1 MLMKYGCIGEKLGH
15 SFSPALHAMFG
26 NRAYELLELTPAEL
40 PAFFRER
47 AFLGVNVTIPYKEA
61 VLPYLD
67 EIDPVAAE
75 IGAVNTVVCR
85 DGRLYG
91 YNTDFAGMKA
101 LFLRAGIPVAGAHAA
116 VLGGGG
122 TSRTARA
129 VLRAL
134 GARSVTR
141 VSRRPGEP
149 DEIGYDTLRARRG
162 GISVLVN
169 TTPVGMF
176 PREDGMAADPAD
188 FPALRGAL
196 DAVYNPLRSDFV
208 LRAQAKGVPATGGL
222 YMLAAQAAAAHTLF
236 TGEAVPTEKLERVC
250 RALRDEKENIV
261 LLGMPG
267 AGKTTLGRLLAAAT
281 GRPFFDSDR
290 EVEEAA
296 GAKIPDLFGK
306 VGEAGF
312 RAAESEAV
320 AALSG
325 RTGAVIATGGGVV
338 LREENVRRL
347 RRNGRLIFLDRPIET
362 LTPTAGRPLSRDR
375 AALWRL
381 FAEREPLYRAAADL
395 TLTVGENERPEETL
409 TRLLRLTKEEV

>member
-129 VLRAL
+129 VLSSSMSL
-134 GARSVTR
+134 PRS
-141 VSRRPGEP
+141 SR
-149 DEIGYDTLRARRG
+149 
-162 GISVLVN
+162 
-169 TTPVGMF
+169 
-176 PREDGMAADPAD
+176 
-188 FPALRGAL
+188 
-196 DAVYNPLRSDFV
+196 
-208 LRAQAKGVPATGGL
+208 
-222 YMLAAQAAAAHTLF
+222 
-236 TGEAVPTEKLERVC
+236 
-250 RALRDEKENIV
+250 
-261 LLGMPG
+261 
-267 AGKTTLGRLLAAAT
+267 
-281 GRPFFDSDR
+281 
-290 EVEEAA
+290 
-296 GAKIPDLFGK
+296 
-306 VGEAGF
+306 
-312 RAAESEAV
+312 
-320 AALSG
+320 
-325 RTGAVIATGGGVV
+325 
-338 LREENVRRL
+338 
-347 RRNGRLIFLDRPIET
+347 
-362 LTPTAGRPLSRDR
+362 
-375 AALWRL
+375 
-381 FAEREPLYRAAADL
+381 
-395 TLTVGENERPEETL
+395 
-409 TRLLRLTKEEV
+409 